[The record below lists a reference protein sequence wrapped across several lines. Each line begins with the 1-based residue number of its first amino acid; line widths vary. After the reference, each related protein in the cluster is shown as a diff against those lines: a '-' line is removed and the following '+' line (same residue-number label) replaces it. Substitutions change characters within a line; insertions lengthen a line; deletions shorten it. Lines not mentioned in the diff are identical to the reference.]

1 MDAVSA
7 AVCFPLGTSSTI
19 SAWRGTFAVSMA
31 GRQLGL
37 LWALLRLCK
46 REATEVQLWAGAP
59 EGLAWSLTS
68 PASTRDTG
76 VGLST
81 SAGGMAGTG
90 TRG

>member
-1 MDAVSA
+1 MDVVSA

-19 SAWRGTFAVSMA
+19 SAWRGTSVVSMA
-31 GRQLGL
+31 GRQL
-37 LWALLRLCK
+37 WALHRLCK

-81 SAGGMAGTG
+81 SSGGTAGTG